1 MDWTP
6 EKKGQFFIETFVWDE
21 NNVPIAAQE
30 SLSTNFGKLVDLFLQ
45 DYVICM
51 SKFSLV
57 AMGGTFDIIHRGHL
71 TLLAN
76 AFEISNKVIIGLTSD
91 EFVKKKGKKPVHKY
105 DERLRN
111 LLLII
116 FKEFPNILFEISQL
130 DNDFGPAVLEKEVQ
144 ALVVSDETKNQG
156 NILNK
161 LRTER
166 NISPVEIIVVPM
178 TLAKDG
184 KRISTTRIK
193 NSEIDSDGNL
203 LPID

>member
-1 MDWTP
+1 
-6 EKKGQFFIETFVWDE
+6 
-21 NNVPIAAQE
+21 
-30 SLSTNFGKLVDLFLQ
+30 
-45 DYVICM
+45 M

-71 TLLAN
+71 TLLTN
-76 AFEISNKVIIGLTSD
+76 AFEISDKVIIGLTSD
-91 EFVKKKGKKPVHKY
+91 EFVEKKGKKPVHRY

-116 FKEFPNILFEISQL
+116 FKEFPNMIFEISQL
-130 DNDFGPAVLEKEVQ
+130 QNDFGPAVFEKEVQ

-166 NISPVEIIVVPM
+166 NLSPVEIIVVPM

>member
-1 MDWTP
+1 
-6 EKKGQFFIETFVWDE
+6 
-21 NNVPIAAQE
+21 
-30 SLSTNFGKLVDLFLQ
+30 
-45 DYVICM
+45 M
-51 SKFSLV
+51 SKFSLI
-57 AMGGTFDIIHRGHL
+57 AMGGTFDIIHHGHI
-71 TLLAN
+71 TLLST
-76 AFEISNKVIIGLTSD
+76 AFEISEKVIIGLTSD
-91 EFVKKKGKKPVHKY
+91 EFVQKKGKNPIHKY
-105 DERLRN
+105 DERLKN
-111 LLLII
+111 LISII
-116 FKEFPNILFEISQL
+116 FKKFPNSYFEISQL
-130 DNDFGPAVLEKEVQ
+130 NNDFGPAVFEKEVQ

-203 LPID
+203 LPIDK

>member
-1 MDWTP
+1 
-6 EKKGQFFIETFVWDE
+6 
-21 NNVPIAAQE
+21 
-30 SLSTNFGKLVDLFLQ
+30 
-45 DYVICM
+45 M
-51 SKFSLV
+51 SKFSLI

-71 TLLAN
+71 TLLEN
-76 AFEISNKVIIGLTSD
+76 AFEISDKVIIGLTSD
-91 EFVKKKGKKPVHKY
+91 EFVQKKGKTPIHKY
-105 DERLRN
+105 DERLKN
-111 LLLII
+111 LISVI
-116 FKEFPNILFEISQL
+116 FHKFPNTDFEISQL
-130 DNDFGPAVLEKEVQ
+130 NNDFGPAVLEKDVQ
-144 ALVVSDETKNQG
+144 ALIVSDETKNQG

-203 LPID
+203 LPIDK